1 MTVGPVTYTLSRFIC
16 GLQGVN
22 TSGERIKPQG
32 QFCRLSITVKNSS
45 KRPVT
50 IRSDNIA
57 LRDAE
62 QNVYAASQDT
72 EWLEE
77 VLFSELINPGN
88 SLSRV
93 IYYDL
98 PKTRRPVSATC
109 TSVPTAPPQIVA
121 LR

>member
-1 MTVGPVTYTLSRFIC
+1 M
-16 GLQGVN
+16 
-22 TSGERIKPQG
+22 
-32 QFCRLSITVKNSS
+32 KNSS